1 MPVQLL
7 QARYRR
13 VTSWICASQSKLSA
27 VPAEV
32 FFGCL
37 GVSLEQTVLTLDRAT
52 SDAARQL
59 DDEGFMYHA
68 IVKRIAKK
76 NFERV
81 NQKDFESL
89 ANDCARNVYH
99 RFGGNHALGGER
111 HDRETLRRWLA
122 RLGRLGP
129 GLKLT
134 VHDVWVKGLPHNT
147 IVIVRW
153 SATDTL
159 PDGSRYHNHGVHI
172 IRMRWGKIVEI
183 DANEDSQA
191 VAESL
196 KVRAAYGLQEALA
209 PQIVS

>member
-1 MPVQLL
+1 
-7 QARYRR
+7 
-13 VTSWICASQSKLSA
+13 
-27 VPAEV
+27 
-32 FFGCL
+32 
-37 GVSLEQTVLTLDRAT
+37 
-52 SDAARQL
+52 
-59 DDEGFMYHA
+59 MYHA

-89 ANDCARNVYH
+89 ANDCAPNVYH